1 MALPPP
7 RALRTRLPGR
17 EAGWEVG
24 LPKDGGRI
32 EKSEPLPRAPSRPRR
47 VRASGS
53 VGGGAPFQSGRGGSG
68 GRPACSLG
76 SDAVWRVRGEP
87 RVSSGSTPESPPGRA
102 RRRPPRGPEPPS
114 GRKCGRAEAVGG
126 ARGGGV
132 SAVGRLPRSGSAGG
146 ARPGRRLRAGRRRG
160 ERGGGGPRASM

>member
-53 VGGGAPFQSGRGGSG
+53 VGEEGALSERTGR
-68 GRPACSLG
+68 
-76 SDAVWRVRGEP
+76 VV
-87 RVSSGSTPESPPGRA
+87 GRA
-102 RRRPPRGPEPPS
+102 
-114 GRKCGRAEAVGG
+114 
-126 ARGGGV
+126 GV
-132 SAVGRLPRSGSAGG
+132 LPR
-146 ARPGRRLRAGRRRG
+146 LRRG
-160 ERGGGGPRASM
+160 VEGQG